1 MCVHVHTTHQL
12 AMQASK
18 EVRGM
23 RILQYNKSS
32 KNLSRGE
39 LMPSENILAFPPQIE
54 SLSLLTHQY
63 FVLHFISLGFQLYFL
78 LDRNFDFPPNNIP
91 GTF

>member
-1 MCVHVHTTHQL
+1 
-12 AMQASK
+12 
-18 EVRGM
+18 
-23 RILQYNKSS
+23 
-32 KNLSRGE
+32 
-39 LMPSENILAFPPQIE
+39 MPSENILAFPPQIV